1 MKIGKEHLERLDTA
15 LENLEADLEARGEEL
30 GEHVQGTERVVGI
43 LAAVMGLLA
52 LVNLY
57 FVNDLTE
64 EIKEMTRSMEQMT
77 DHFSDVSLRMGS
89 MTQNVDGMRET
100 MGMLPIVAAQM
111 DEISGHVETMGGD
124 VARIRQTTVAVDGR
138 IDLLNRDMLDM
149 AGRFRGVNRNVGLMG
164 RSVEQ
169 MSRPVP

>member
-1 MKIGKEHLERLDTA
+1 MNVGSEHIERLDA
-15 LENLEADLEARGEEL
+15 VLENLEADLEARGEAL
-30 GEHVQGTERVVGI
+30 GERVRGAELVIRI

-52 LVNLY
+52 LANLY

-64 EIKEMTRSMEQMT
+64 EIKEMTRSMDQMT

-89 MTQNVDGMRET
+89 MTHSVDSMKDT

-111 DEISGHVETMGGD
+111 DEISEHVEAMGGD
-124 VARIRQTTVAVDGR
+124 VARIRQTRVAVDER

-149 AGRFRGVNRNVGLMG
+149 AGRFRSVNRSIGVMG
-164 RSVEQ
+164 RGVGQ
-169 MSRPVP
+169 MSAPIP